1 MPKLIDP
8 TQAAFVIER
17 WIAENVVLAQ
27 EVVHSFNQS
36 KKKKGNVGFKLDFKK
51 AYDSLEWD
59 FILAVLKQWGLSRR

>member
-1 MPKLIDP
+1 
-8 TQAAFVIER
+8 
-17 WIAENVVLAQ
+17 VVLAQ
-27 EVVHSFNQS
+27 EVIHSFNQS